1 MFAQDTYNPTY
12 SGPILASGDNLR
24 RARNSAMQQAQF
36 QGNQRAFRPQ
46 GLGIGAGSKMSAF
59 RSGLL
64 ADAEK
69 FKGMTAAQ
77 QAYQDNMLANAEA
90 NTNYQRNRAQE
101 EAGIRSLR
109 TNRLQTDQKGEL
121 DYRDLDIGTQLQI
134 RQRRVENQARD
145 AARGASMGGLL
156 MGLFT

>member
-24 RARNSAMQQAQF
+24 RARNSAMQQSQF

-64 ADAEK
+64 ADAER

-77 QAYQDNMLANAEA
+77 QAYQDNMMANAEA
-90 NTNYQRNRAQE
+90 SLSFQRNRAE
-101 EAGIRSLR
+101 EDAGIRGLQ
-109 TNRLQTDQKGEL
+109 TTRLQADQKGEL
-121 DYRDLDIGTQLQI
+121 DYRDLNIGRALQE
-134 RQRRVENQARD
+134 RQRQVENQARD
-145 AARGASMGGLL
+145 ATRRASMGGLL

>member
-24 RARNSAMQQAQF
+24 RARNSAMQQSQF
-36 QGNQRAFRPQ
+36 QGNVRAFRPQ

-59 RSGLL
+59 RAGLL
-64 ADAEK
+64 ADAER

-77 QAYQDNMLANAEA
+77 QAYQDNVLSNAEA
-90 NTNYQRNRAQE
+90 RMAFQRNQAE
-101 EAGIRSLR
+101 EDAGIRSLR
-109 TNRLQTDQKGEL
+109 TSRLQTDQKGEL
-121 DYRDLDIGTQLQI
+121 DYRDLRIGTALQE
-134 RQRRVENQARD
+134 RQRQVENQARD
-145 AARGASMGGLL
+145 ATRGASMGGLL